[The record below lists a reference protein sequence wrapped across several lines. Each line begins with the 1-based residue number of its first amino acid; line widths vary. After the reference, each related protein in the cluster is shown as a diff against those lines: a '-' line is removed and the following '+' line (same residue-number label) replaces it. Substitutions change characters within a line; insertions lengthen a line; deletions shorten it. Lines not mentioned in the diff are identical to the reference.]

1 LRLFLS
7 HPAWT
12 TRKKRAPLRSVIDV
26 SGLAGVMLALLFLMI
41 FGEMYPMYR
50 HLLPV
55 DMAVTLHSS
64 PLPNAERDDAVTIAI
79 TRDGTLYLNHTRI
92 LPADLPEQ
100 LRDMMH
106 DNENKTVYVKADAR
120 VKYGD
125 VKVALD
131 GIRSANVRNIAFLTE
146 SARAASTP

>member
-1 LRLFLS
+1 MRLFVS
-7 HPAWT
+7 PPAWT
-12 TRKKRAPLRSVIDV
+12 TRKKRTALRSSIDV
-26 SGLAGVMLALLFLMI
+26 SGFAGVMLALLFLMI
-41 FGEMYPMYR
+41 FGEMYPMHR

-55 DMAVTLHSS
+55 DMAVTRHSS

-79 TRDGTLYLNHTRI
+79 TRDGTLYVNHTRI

-100 LRDMMH
+100 LRDLMH

-125 VKVALD
+125 VKIALD
-131 GIRSANVRNIAFLTE
+131 GIRSANVKNIAFLTE
-146 SARAASTP
+146 NARAVSTP